1 MSAERVLVVGAGKR
15 VLADVL
21 PVLERQ
27 RELWEIGGVYA
38 RSAREVTAGD
48 GSVHATRP
56 LDQLTAQD
64 VGAARLVFVCVSKP
78 AVPTVLRRLAA
89 LGVSG
94 TDLLIDT
101 PVVLFKHLGHTRHAE
116 AFRNAWVA
124 EDCSRLPWMDTV
136 RAAAETDA
144 LGELREVVCD
154 RSAWHYHGYAM
165 LKTLLGSDRI
175 ASARRRPADAG
186 TARIEVRLGNG
197 RLGAIIEPRDYATG
211 GFRFVGAAGALADG
225 PAAQPGDTRIEPIV
239 SDGLCAGFRAGEVE
253 TSLGPGERALL
264 GPMQAGETLSARM
277 EDCKRVGLFR
287 MFRDVSEGRGGYPL
301 SEGLDDMA
309 ISWWL
314 EKLGRFRGNALMSVK
329 APLGR
334 ALMGGASRLMGGG

>member
-1 MSAERVLVVGAGKR
+1 MSAGRVLVVGAGKR

-48 GSVHATRP
+48 GSTHATRP
-56 LDQLTAQD
+56 LDELSAED
-64 VGAARLVFVCVSKP
+64 LAAARLVFLCVSKP
-78 AVPTVLRRLAA
+78 AVPAVLRRLVA
-89 LGVSG
+89 LGASG
-94 TDLLIDT
+94 TDILIDT
-101 PVVLFKHLGHTRHAE
+101 PVVLFKHLARARLLLS
-116 AFRNAWVA
+116 FRNAWVA

-136 RAAAETDA
+136 RAAAETGT

-165 LKTLLGSDRI
+165 LKTLLGSDRVV
-175 ASARRRPADAG
+175 SARRRAADGG

-197 RLGAIIEPRDYATG
+197 RVGAIVEPRDYAAG
-211 GFRFVGAAGALADG
+211 GFRFVGSEGALADG
-225 PAAQPGDTRIEPIV
+225 RAAQPGDTPIEAVV
-239 SDGLCAGFRAGEVE
+239 SDGRCSGFRAGEVE
-253 TSLGPGERALL
+253 TALDADERALL

-287 MFRDVSEGRGGYPL
+287 MFRDVAEGRGGYPL
-301 SEGLDDMA
+301 TEGLDDMA

-334 ALMGGASRLMGGG
+334 ALMNGASRLMGGG